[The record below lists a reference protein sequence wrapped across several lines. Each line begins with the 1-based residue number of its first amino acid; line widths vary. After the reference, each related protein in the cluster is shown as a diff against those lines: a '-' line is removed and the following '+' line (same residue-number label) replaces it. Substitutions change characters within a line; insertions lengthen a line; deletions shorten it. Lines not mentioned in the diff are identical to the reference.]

1 MWIAPQTFNL
11 GMYSLRW
18 DWTQQEDEK
27 TADEWRIQQ
36 PLKDKQVSLEQGAKI
51 CDHGALG
58 YGSVARCT
66 HTRKHYPFRG
76 RK

>member
-18 DWTQQEDEK
+18 DWTQQEQEK
-27 TADEWRIQQ
+27 TADKCRIQQ
-36 PLKDKQVSLEQGAKI
+36 PLKDKQVSVEQGAKI

-58 YGSVARCT
+58 YSVARCT